1 MLVILLD
8 GRCNNM
14 QKKFISFVVPTYNRQ
29 RLLVETI
36 ESIVSM
42 DKAFLSHIE
51 VIVVDDAST
60 DGTHES
66 FKAKYEYYLSRGI
79 FKYILLDENI
89 GVTGAKNHGVKNA
102 CGDWVVFLD
111 SDDLLYSERFEKLFK
126 DLVENKSDAGI
137 FYRCEDFDGNLIG
150 IPLQPKSLVAKNYF
164 AESLPG
170 ECLPVFRREVMLEF
184 PYNTDLRGFES
195 VAYAKILSEGYSI
208 HVSDIVM
215 RKYRTDNNDRLSKRT
230 AIFRRAEKMAT
241 GYKLMN
247 ALHKKSCGR
256 NSSVLLIKFLA
267 YKFLGVANKIIS
279 H

>member
-1 MLVILLD
+1 
-8 GRCNNM
+8 M

-36 ESIVSM
+36 ESIISIN
-42 DKAFLSHIE
+42 KAYLSHIE

-66 FKAKYEYYLSRGI
+66 FKAKYEYYLSRET

-89 GVTGAKNHGVKNA
+89 GVTGAKNYGVNNA
-102 CGDWVVFLD
+102 CGEWVVFLD
-111 SDDLLYSERFEKLFK
+111 SDDLLYSERFEKLFE
-126 DLVENKSDAGI
+126 DLVNNKSDAGI

-150 IPLQPKSLVAKNYF
+150 IPLQPKSLDAKTYF

-170 ECLPVFRREVMLEF
+170 ECLPVFRRTVMLEF
-184 PYNTDLRGFES
+184 PYNADIRGFES
-195 VAYAKILSEGYSI
+195 LAYAKILSEGYSI
-208 HVSDIVM
+208 HISDIVM

-230 AIFRRAEKMAT
+230 AIFRRAERMAI

-247 ALHKKSCGR
+247 ELHKQNFGL
-256 NSSVLLIKFLA
+256 NSSVLLTKFFV
-267 YKFLGVANKIIS
+267 YKFLGVVNKIIS
-279 H
+279 HR